1 MKGNAY
7 IHTVSKMLSY
17 TKGARAYLVLSLAMA
32 LLSVI
37 STLFFPM
44 LTGYAVDAISAFD
57 GESFIICIAAM
68 GAVALS
74 TALFQF
80 AMNIA
85 NNRLSYTASREIR
98 KDVFRQI
105 GRLPLSYLDSH
116 PHGDIVSRMIG
127 DVDQVSDGLLLGFTQ
142 LFTGVLT
149 IAGTIICMFT
159 VSWQVAVVVILTT
172 PLSLFAA
179 SFIAKKTFTFFYRQS
194 ESRGEQTAFVD
205 EMISASH
212 TAAAFGMEKGNQD
225 RFDDINRRWAHNSLL
240 ATFFSSLTNPVTRFV
255 NSLVYMAVALSGG
268 LAAVAGIMTIGGL
281 SCILV
286 YASQYAKPFN
296 EISGVVTEF
305 QNAVASADRIF
316 RFLDEEKESDDS
328 MLPDIPEGEG
338 SVEFR
343 NISFGYPSSR
353 ILINDFSIAVK
364 PGMKVAIVGPTGAGK
379 TTMINLLMRFYDPV
393 SGTIAV
399 DGHDY
404 LLFRRNSLRK
414 RFAMVLQDTWLK
426 SGSIRDNL
434 LLGNPEADDEMLWDV
449 IRRCHLDGY
458 ISSLPRGLDEW
469 ISDESEAISA
479 GQKQLISIARAMLAE
494 PDMLILD
501 EATSSVDTRTE
512 ALIQEAFDTLMKGRT
527 SFVIAHRLS
536 TIRNSDLI
544 LVMKDGNIIE
554 KGTHSQ
560 LMAAGGFY
568 SELYNSQFSH

>member
-1 MKGNAY
+1 
-7 IHTVSKMLSY
+7 
-17 TKGARAYLVLSLAMA
+17 
-32 LLSVI
+32 
-37 STLFFPM
+37 
-44 LTGYAVDAISAFD
+44 
-57 GESFIICIAAM
+57 
-68 GAVALS
+68 
-74 TALFQF
+74 
-80 AMNIA
+80 
-85 NNRLSYTASREIR
+85 
-98 KDVFRQI
+98 
-105 GRLPLSYLDSH
+105 
-116 PHGDIVSRMIG
+116 
-127 DVDQVSDGLLLGFTQ
+127 
-142 LFTGVLT
+142 
-149 IAGTIICMFT
+149 
-159 VSWQVAVVVILTT
+159 
-172 PLSLFAA
+172 
-179 SFIAKKTFTFFYRQS
+179 
-194 ESRGEQTAFVD
+194 
-205 EMISASH
+205 
-212 TAAAFGMEKGNQD
+212 
-225 RFDDINRRWAHNSLL
+225 
-240 ATFFSSLTNPVTRFV
+240 
-255 NSLVYMAVALSGG
+255 MAVALSGG

-343 NISFGYPSSR
+343 NISFGYPGSR

-434 LLGNPEADDEMLWDV
+434 LLGNPEADDGMLWDV

-458 ISSLPRGLDEW
+458 ILSLPRGLDEW